1 MTSVVR
7 VMVRAGLGAFASL
20 GAIAGLGAVAV
31 LAAVA
36 GPPAALASQA
46 APQSQFVSFG
56 RAGQGVL
63 WSAPERGERAR
74 IGVVLVNPVHSSLG
88 SPLCKQLAALG
99 YLALCADGP
108 RAQAHTSDYEPV
120 AATIRAAI
128 ARLREEPRVRA
139 VALVGHG
146 EGGALALFYQNVAR
160 NGPAAC
166 QGPEKIAACDAGRL
180 ANLIPADG
188 LLLLDPDLGQAFM
201 TLTRLDP
208 AVMQETAPTL
218 RHGDLDMYDPRNG
231 FDPGRNAGAYP
242 PAFRKAFFAA
252 QGERGARLMQD
263 ARKLLSAVA
272 ARDRDA
278 FSDDMP
284 LFVAGAR
291 STPLWQVDPGLLSR
305 TRRPHKVLGADG
317 AVGNRVLA
325 SIAPPSGN
333 PREAGSLRAAAWFT
347 ARHYLASHAIVTT
360 HDYDVT
366 ADDVRGV
373 VWGTSMTSALS
384 NAAGVRDPILLM
396 AMTAHYALRPA
407 EMILDAAASS
417 DKELVGVEGATHALT
432 PCGVCPEP
440 AAAYGDTLRRTME
453 YVDRWLL
460 KRF

>member
-1 MTSVVR
+1 MTSVIRLVLR
-7 VMVRAGLGAFASL
+7 VCF
-20 GAIAGLGAVAV
+20 GAVAALGV
-31 LAAVA
+31 IAAPPLAVA
-36 GPPAALASQA
+36 SEVAL
-46 APQSQFVSFG
+46 QSRFVSFG

-74 IGVVLVNPVHSSLG
+74 IGVALVNPVHSSLG

-108 RAQAHTSDYEPV
+108 RQNAHSSDYES
-120 AATIRAAI
+120 AAAAIRAAI
-128 ARLREEPRVRA
+128 ARLRDEPGVRA
-139 VALVGHG
+139 VALAGHG

-166 QGPEKIAACDAGRL
+166 QGPDKIAACDGGRL

-208 AVMQETAPTL
+208 AVMQDTAPTL
-218 RHGDLDMYDPRNG
+218 RYGELDMYTPRNG

-252 QGERGARLMQD
+252 QGERGARLLQE

-284 LFVAGAR
+284 MFVAGAR
-291 STPLWQVDPGLLSR
+291 ATPLWQVDPGLLSR
-305 TRRPHKVLGADG
+305 TRRPHKALGADG

-333 PREAGSLRAAAWFT
+333 PREAGSLRAAGWFT
-347 ARHYLASHAIVTT
+347 ARQYLMGHAILTT
-360 HDYDVT
+360 HEYDVT
-366 ADDVRGV
+366 MDDVRGV
-373 VWGTSMTSALS
+373 LWGSSITSSLS
-384 NAAGVRDPILLM
+384 NAAGVRDPMLLM

-440 AAAYGDTLRRTME
+440 PAAYGDTLRRTMD

>member
-1 MTSVVR
+1 
-7 VMVRAGLGAFASL
+7 
-20 GAIAGLGAVAV
+20 
-31 LAAVA
+31 
-36 GPPAALASQA
+36 
-46 APQSQFVSFG
+46 
-56 RAGQGVL
+56 
-63 WSAPERGERAR
+63 
-74 IGVVLVNPVHSSLG
+74 VLVNPVHSSLG
-88 SPLCKQLAALG
+88 SPLCRQLASLG
-99 YLALCADGP
+99 YLAMCADGP
-108 RAQAHTSDYEPV
+108 RGHAQTSDYEPL

-128 ARLREEPRVRA
+128 ARLREEPGVRA
-139 VALVGHG
+139 VALAGHG

-160 NGPAAC
+160 NGPSAC
-166 QGPEKIAACDAGRL
+166 QGPEKIVACDAGRL

-208 AVMQETAPTL
+208 AVMLETAPTQ
-218 RHGDLDMYDPRNG
+218 RFGDLDMYSPRNG

-252 QGERGARLMQD
+252 QGERGARLLQE

-284 LFVAGAR
+284 MFVAGAR

-305 TRRPHKVLGADG
+305 TKRPHKALGADG
-317 AVGNRVLA
+317 AVGARVLA

-347 ARHYLASHAIVTT
+347 ARHYLTSHAIVTT
-360 HDYDVT
+360 QDYDVT

-373 VWGTSMTSALS
+373 SWDTSITSSLS
-384 NAAGVRDPILLM
+384 NASGVRDPMLLM
-396 AMTAHYALRPA
+396 AMTAHHAMRPA
-407 EMILDAAASS
+407 EMILDAAAAA
-417 DKELVGVEGATHALT
+417 DKELVGVDGATHALT

-440 AAAYGDTLRRTME
+440 AAAYGDTLRRTID
-453 YVDRWLL
+453 YVDQWLL

>member
-1 MTSVVR
+1 MSSVVR
-7 VMVRAGLGAFASL
+7 VMLWAGLGVIAAL
-20 GAIAGLGAVAV
+20 GGVAC
-31 LAAVA
+31 
-36 GPPAALASQA
+36 PPAAIASQ
-46 APQSQFVSFG
+46 SQPLSQHVSFG

-63 WSAPERGERAR
+63 WSVAERGERAR
-74 IGVVLVNPVHSSLG
+74 IGVVLVNPTHSSLG
-88 SPLCKQLAALG
+88 SPLCRRLASLG

-108 RAQAHTSDYEPV
+108 RSQVHTSDYEPL

-128 ARLREEPRVRA
+128 ARLREEPGVRA
-139 VALVGHG
+139 VALAGHG

-160 NGPAAC
+160 NGPSVC
-166 QGPEKIAACDAGRL
+166 QGPEKVAACDAGRL
-180 ANLIPADG
+180 ANLIPADA

-208 AVMQETAPTL
+208 AVMLETAPTQ
-218 RHGDLDMYDPRNG
+218 RFGDLDMYDSRNG

-252 QGERGARLMQD
+252 QGERGARLLQD

-284 LFVAGAR
+284 ILVAGAR
-291 STPLWQVDPGLLSR
+291 ATPLWQVDPGLLSR
-305 TRRPHKVLGADG
+305 TKRPHKALAADG
-317 AVGNRVLA
+317 AVGARVLA

-360 HDYDVT
+360 PEYNVT

-373 VWGTSMTSALS
+373 VWETSMTSALA
-384 NAAGVRDPILLM
+384 NASGVRDPLLLM
-396 AMTAHYALRPA
+396 AMTAHHAMRPA
-407 EMILDAAASS
+407 EMILDAAAAP

-440 AAAYGDTLRRTME
+440 AAAYGDTLRRTIE